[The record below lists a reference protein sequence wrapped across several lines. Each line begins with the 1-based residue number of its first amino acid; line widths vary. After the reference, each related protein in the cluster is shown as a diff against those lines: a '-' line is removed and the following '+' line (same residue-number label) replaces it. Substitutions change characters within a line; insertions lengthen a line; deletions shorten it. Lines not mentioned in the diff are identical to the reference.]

1 MIKEAIILA
10 GGLGTRL
17 REVVADRPKAMAIVN
32 GKPFL
37 DYQLDYLDVFGIN
50 HVIISVGYKRDFI
63 MDHYGD
69 KYKNTRIDYAIEE
82 EPCGTGGGIKL
93 AMQKVE
99 GSSVYVMN
107 GDTFYHIDYRK
118 FLDIH
123 QAKESKLSIVLREV
137 EDVSRYGSIERDDD
151 RRITGFWTKSS
162 KSGPGLINGGVYL
175 INKAFFQRFDLPDK
189 FSLEKDL
196 FEKYYS
202 QYKFYGIMC
211 RQYFID
217 IGVPADYAKA
227 QDDFKEFEYF

>member
-17 REVVADRPKAMAIVN
+17 REVVADRPKAMAPVN

-37 DYQLDYLDVFGIN
+37 DYQLDYLSVFGIN
-50 HVIISVGYKRDFI
+50 HVIISVGYKRDAV
-63 MDHYGD
+63 MNHYGN
-69 KYKNTRIDYAIEE
+69 KFKNIRIDYAVEE
-82 EPCGTGGGIKL
+82 EPCGTGGGVKL

-99 GSSVYVMN
+99 GSSVYVLN
-107 GDTFYHIDYRK
+107 GDTFYHIDYLK

-123 QAKESKLSIVLREV
+123 HAKESKLSIVLREV
-137 EDVSRYGSIERDDD
+137 EDVTRYGSIERNDE
-151 RRITGFWTKSS
+151 RRITGFWVKST

-175 INKAFFQRFDLPDK
+175 INKAFFQSFNLPDK
-189 FSLEKDL
+189 FSLEKDF

-202 QYKFYGIMC
+202 QYKLYGIMC

-217 IGVPADYAKA
+217 IGVPEDYARA
-227 QDDFKEFEYF
+227 QDEFKEFEYF